1 MYQMCF
7 KPIKALDSVKEILNF
22 GTGGTGEASG
32 TGSCT
37 GKGMMPL
44 AGL

>member
-1 MYQMCF
+1 MFQMFF

-32 TGSCT
+32 TSETSGS
-37 GKGMMPL
+37 GERG
-44 AGL
+44 